1 MAKRGQAPN
10 KTVYLAIIVI
20 LTLAVIGSVYLY
32 IQKSN
37 AYSQEANAYS
47 SLNSNYTTAKVQI
60 SNLESQVS
68 TLQTQL
74 SSNKTLL
81 LNVSKK
87 YNATEYNL
95 THPYTKALF
104 TKKVIAVPAE
114 TYNYTLTAYQAGISN
129 FSISVPYPGYIT
141 LNYTVAPV
149 KQATNA
155 STFYIYISNEQPYY
169 FQGELVFNEYV
180 KPYTSFA
187 GQPTSKLIIP
197 IMNGTTYFL
206 LYNFE
211 NQSATM
217 EFSMNYVGFHTS

>member
-1 MAKRGQAPN
+1 YLA
-10 KTVYLAIIVI
+10 LAIIVV
-20 LTLAVIGSVYLY
+20 LALAVIVSVYLY

-47 SLNSNYTTAKVQI
+47 SLNSNYTTAKGQI
-60 SNLESQVS
+60 SNLGSQVS

-104 TKKVIAVPAE
+104 TQKVISIPAE
-114 TYNYTLTAYQAGISN
+114 TYNYTLSTYQSGISN
-129 FSISVPYPGYIT
+129 FSISVPYPGYII

-149 KQATNA
+149 KQAINA
-155 STFYIYISNEQPYY
+155 STFYIYASTEQPYY
-169 FQGELVFNEYV
+169 SQGGLIFNKYI
-180 KPYTSFA
+180 KPYISFA

-217 EFSMNYVGFHTS
+217 EFSMNYIGFHTS